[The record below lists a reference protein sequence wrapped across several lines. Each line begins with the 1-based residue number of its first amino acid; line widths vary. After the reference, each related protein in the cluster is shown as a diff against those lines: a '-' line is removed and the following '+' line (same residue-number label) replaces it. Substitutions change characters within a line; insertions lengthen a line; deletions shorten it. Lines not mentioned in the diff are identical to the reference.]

1 MPPFILISFLHPF
14 SIDHNM
20 LILRHKDFQLGS
32 YFQVKVYRP
41 FVVVELPFKPI
52 LTLSFFSWP
61 SRCDIGLKVLPF
73 SFVPLKNTA
82 QAISYLVAFKKQED
96 HISTQVMPRQ
106 DVEQDPW
113 MLAFNHIDCVTY
125 YLRAGPFIQPELVYH
140 QILHTCLTEAYLMH
154 RQYSREHQIG
164 AYLAEFLPLEGSL
177 YLVCRYFQN
186 FN

>member
-1 MPPFILISFLHPF
+1 LVTDEGSHYTFFIQEDLVSPMAFAKELWFMPPFILISFLHPF

-32 YFQVKVYRP
+32 YFQVQVYRP

-96 HISTQVMPRQ
+96 HIFTQVMPR
-106 DVEQDPW
+106 
-113 MLAFNHIDCVTY
+113 
-125 YLRAGPFIQPELVYH
+125 
-140 QILHTCLTEAYLMH
+140 
-154 RQYSREHQIG
+154 
-164 AYLAEFLPLEGSL
+164 
-177 YLVCRYFQN
+177 
-186 FN
+186 